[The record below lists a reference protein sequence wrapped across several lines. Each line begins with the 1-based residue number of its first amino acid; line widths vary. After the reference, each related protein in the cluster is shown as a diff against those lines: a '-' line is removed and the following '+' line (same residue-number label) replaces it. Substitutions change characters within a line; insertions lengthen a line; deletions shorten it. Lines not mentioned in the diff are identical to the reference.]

1 MDIRDVREAIVP
13 EIHEGMFF
21 LTADYPMASTG
32 SMFERLSEMFQGL
45 AICHFLATMDIDK
58 FRENLVRSGHSRR
71 FFLRKSQEEGNLQDR
86 YLALSRSEAFLDSL
100 VAGDLQLAREITIF
114 SSETWN
120 KNWEYEDDFCFFLF
134 LQKVVK
140 NPNTLTN
147 QDLRLI
153 LEQFEHAL
161 EGQASNRL
169 DVCNSLLARDEEA
182 FNKSLY
188 DLLEEN
194 SEQFDKKRPTISDM
208 DIESLLFWPKSYIS
222 IEGLA
227 LLRIAEIVGLQ
238 TEGEF
243 PLCPMEARLSI
254 LKNYYIDL
262 FSDLER
268 ALAADSADKS

>member
-21 LTADYPMASTG
+21 LTASYPMVSTG
-32 SMFERLSEMFQGL
+32 FMFERLSEMFQGL
-45 AICHFLATMDIDK
+45 AICHFLATMNIEE
-58 FRENLVRSGHSRR
+58 FRENLVRSGHARR
-71 FFLRKSQEEGNLQDR
+71 FFLRKSQDEGNLQDR
-86 YLALSRSEAFLDSL
+86 HLALSRSEAFLDSL
-100 VAGDLQLAREITIF
+100 VAGDLQLAREIATF

-120 KNWEYEDDFCFFLF
+120 ENWEYEDDFCFFVF

-140 NPNTLTN
+140 HANNQTT

-153 LEQFEHAL
+153 LDQFERAL
-161 EGQASNRL
+161 EGQSSTRL
-169 DVCNSLLARDEEA
+169 DICISLLARDEDA
-182 FNKSLY
+182 FNNYLY
-188 DLLEEN
+188 SLLEEN
-194 SEQFDKKRPTISDM
+194 REQFDKKRSTVSDM

-227 LLRIAEIVGLQ
+227 LLRIAEMVGLQ

-254 LKNYYIDL
+254 FENHYIDL
-262 FSDLER
+262 FADLER
-268 ALAADSADKS
+268 ALASDSADKS